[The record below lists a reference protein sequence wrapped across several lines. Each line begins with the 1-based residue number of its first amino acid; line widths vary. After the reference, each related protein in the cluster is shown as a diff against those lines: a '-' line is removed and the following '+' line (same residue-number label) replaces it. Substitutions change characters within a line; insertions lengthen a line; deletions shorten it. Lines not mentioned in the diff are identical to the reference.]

1 MAETKNYVTKDY
13 LETQFQ
19 NFATRIGIVFPKK
32 TEIPTK
38 TSDLTN
44 DEGFITSAVEN
55 LTNYYKKSE
64 TYTKT
69 EISSLISNISTMSFA
84 VVDSLPTEEISTNT
98 IYLLPIE
105 GGISENTY
113 REYVYIAGKWEIIG
127 ETDTNLSGYV
137 TTEKLNEE
145 LANYLKKTDVEVE
158 NIDFSTYF
166 AG

>member
-19 NFATRIGIVFPKK
+19 NFSTRIGIVFPKK

-44 DEGFITSAVEN
+44 DEGFITSAVDN
-55 LTNYYKKSE
+55 LVNYYKKSD

-69 EISSLISNISTMSFA
+69 EITSLIANVSTMSFE
-84 VVDSLPTEEISTNT
+84 VVETLPTENISTNT
-98 IYLLPIE
+98 IYLVLIE
-105 GGISENTY
+105 GATSGNVYT
-113 REYVYIAGKWEIIG
+113 EYVYISGKWEIIG
-127 ETDTNLSGYV
+127 QTDANLSGYV
-137 TTEKLNEE
+137 TTEQLNEA
-145 LANYLKKTDVEVE
+145 LTNYLQNTDVETE
-158 NIDFSTYF
+158 NIDFSIYF